1 MEDEPAGRR
10 DPRSR
15 PPESPILWRP
25 WILTARDTELTR
37 NQRLPVSDGDPSCFG
52 SKGALGFQH
61 PVRLYLP
68 RSKRHEYLHSSG
80 EKVLAS
86 FPVQAT
92 IHFYNDDSDTED
104 EEDEDEFQPYEL
116 GFDSSFREV
125 VENPAGNDPTLVN
138 SEEHPSES
146 CLLAGKASCP
156 PQPVGGVFLGL

>member
-1 MEDEPAGRR
+1 MEDETPPA
-10 DPRSR
+10 RSA
-15 PPESPILWRP
+15 ESPILWRP

-37 NQRLPVSDGDPSCFG
+37 NQRLPDSDGDPSCFG

-116 GFDSSFREV
+116 GFDSSLHK
-125 VENPAGNDPTLVN
+125 VENPAENDPTLVS

-146 CLLAGKASCP
+146 CLLDKDLSWKSELS
-156 PQPVGGVFLGL
+156 PQPVGGVFLGP